1 MAAEYP
7 HNFAR
12 FYDVL
17 YGHLRKGV
25 DNQFFLNQM
34 ALAEGPIL
42 EVGVGTGRFFVDAL
56 EAGHDVYGIDIST
69 EMLSVLYKKLP
80 KESHHRVTCQNI
92 LSFLY
97 PFNFAL
103 IVAPFRVMMH
113 VLSIEDQLKALN
125 QVYYSLEPGGRFIFD
140 VFVPDLAQLL
150 HGLHDTVDFDG
161 EYALGKRLKRIVNTK
176 ADLINQLIHVHFRLE
191 WEEGGAWQHE
201 DWKLPMRFFFRY
213 ELEHLLARS
222 KFSEYKLLGDYAGGE
237 LNETSREFIVIC
249 QK

>member
-1 MAAEYP
+1 MTVEYP

-17 YGHLRKGV
+17 YSQLREGV

-34 ALAEGPIL
+34 ALAHGPIL

-56 EAGHDVYGIDIST
+56 EAGHDVYGIDISPA
-69 EMLSVLYKKLP
+69 MLSVLYKKLP

-92 LSFLY
+92 LSFSY

-103 IVAPFRVMMH
+103 ILAPFRVMMH
-113 VLSIEDQLKALN
+113 VLSIEDQLRALN
-125 QVYYSLEPGGRFIFD
+125 QIFDSLEPGGRFIFD
-140 VFVPDLAQLL
+140 VFVPDLSQLL
-150 HGLHDTVDFDG
+150 HGLHKVVDFDG
-161 EYALGKRLKRIVNTK
+161 EYVPGKRLRRIVNTR

-201 DWKLPMRFFFRY
+201 DWKLPMRFYFRY

-222 KFSEYKLLGDYAGGE
+222 NFSTYKILGNYEGGE
-237 LNETSREFIVIC
+237 LTDSSREFIVIC